1 MRISESEFGA
11 YIGKYNNVLYL
22 CHRNAD
28 PDAIG
33 SAFALSRAFGGTV
46 AAVDDLSRT
55 GGAAAKIIGVE
66 VLISPSADAYD
77 LAVVVDTS
85 VRQQLG
91 EILPENYALVD
102 HHLDP
107 GLLDGAEFYIQ
118 KPSKST
124 AEIVWTILKENGKTI
139 SREMAL
145 GLLVG
150 MISDTGRFKRAAPES
165 FRTAA
170 ELLEAGGFDYD
181 EALQVLS
188 VPQDISQRIAVLKA
202 TSRSKIERQGEWL
215 VASTEINSFEGSA
228 AMALVDIGA
237 DVAFAAGRHGDRIR
251 ISARSSRAAVRMG
264 LNLNE
269 LMGEVGRAHNGD
281 GGGHKAAAALE
292 ARGEPQTLL
301 LECRKKVAERLP

>member
-11 YIGKYNNVLYL
+11 YIGKYNKVLYL

-55 GGAAAKIIGVE
+55 GEAAARIIGAE
-66 VLISPSADAYD
+66 VLINPSADAYD

-102 HHLDP
+102 HHLDE

-124 AEIVWTILKENGKTI
+124 AEIVWTILKENGKT
-139 SREMAL
+139 
-145 GLLVG
+145 
-150 MISDTGRFKRAAPES
+150 DKP
-165 FRTAA
+165 
-170 ELLEAGGFDYD
+170 
-181 EALQVLS
+181 
-188 VPQDISQRIAVLKA
+188 
-202 TSRSKIERQGEWL
+202 
-215 VASTEINSFEGSA
+215 
-228 AMALVDIGA
+228 
-237 DVAFAAGRHGDRIR
+237 
-251 ISARSSRAAVRMG
+251 
-264 LNLNE
+264 
-269 LMGEVGRAHNGD
+269 GD
-281 GGGHKAAAALE
+281 GSGPSGGHDLRHRPLQEGNA
-292 ARGEPQTLL
+292 
-301 LECRKKVAERLP
+301 